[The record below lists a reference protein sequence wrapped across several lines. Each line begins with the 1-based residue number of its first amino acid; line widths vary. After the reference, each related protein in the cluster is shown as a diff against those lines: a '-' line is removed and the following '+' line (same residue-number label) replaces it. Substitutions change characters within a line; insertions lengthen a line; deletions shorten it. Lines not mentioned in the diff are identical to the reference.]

1 MHGACRTLNEESCF
15 ENSVP
20 RSIRFKLC
28 IEPSSGGG
36 HRHRLRCDFAAFRRL
51 IATGLHAMPL
61 RYKKHPKL
69 TNGKIR
75 KPFVLGA
82 IIDLGLCCNLHDQ
95 DTLDELRASYSLMKQ
110 SLDKLGLPVPKNSGG
125 TDRLLR
131 YLDCAVIN
139 ALHVYRK
146 KSRLPP
152 YQTVRATFHEGGAL
166 YEVRNSAGSR
176 MSRLPCG
183 MNDKFSAISDHIRY
197 GDPATAGPGRRLTQ

>member
-1 MHGACRTLNEESCF
+1 
-15 ENSVP
+15 
-20 RSIRFKLC
+20 
-28 IEPSSGGG
+28 
-36 HRHRLRCDFAAFRRL
+36 
-51 IATGLHAMPL
+51 MPL

-131 YLDCAVIN
+131 YLDCSVIN

-166 YEVRNSAGSR
+166 YDGSEF
-176 MSRLPCG
+176 SRLSHVQIAVRDERQILGYFRP
-183 MNDKFSAISDHIRY
+183 HPIR
-197 GDPATAGPGRRLTQ
+197 